1 MTPCS
6 DLVNASFTGVSAVAK
21 TKVVFHP
28 VLLADPSIIAN
39 RAVAPVNGQAGASTD
54 LAVPPSFDQHTAFAL
69 AHFAHVLNRCDR
81 AIRRGSVGGGCCAAI
96 AGRTHNALAF

>member
-1 MTPCS
+1 MTPCP
-6 DLVNASFTGVSAVAK
+6 DLVNAGFTGVSAVAE

-39 RAVAPVNGQAGASTD
+39 RAVAPVNGQAGAATD
-54 LAVPPSFDQHTAFAL
+54 LAVPPSLDQHTALAL
-69 AHFAHVLNRCDR
+69 AHFAHVLNRCER
-81 AIRRGSVGGGCCAAI
+81 AVRRGSVGGGCCAAI